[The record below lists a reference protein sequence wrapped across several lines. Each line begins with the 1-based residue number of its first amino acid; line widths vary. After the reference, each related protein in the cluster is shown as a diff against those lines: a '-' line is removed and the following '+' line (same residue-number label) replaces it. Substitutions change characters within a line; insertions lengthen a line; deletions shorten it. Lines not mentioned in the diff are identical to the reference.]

1 MPYLKRAA
9 DGSITSLH
17 RQADAAATEFL
28 ADEHPEVQA
37 FVGNDDVLQRFAQLD
52 AGFIR
57 VLEDLIDVLI
67 RAKVMNLTDLP
78 IQAQRKLFSRKGHRA
93 PSALSELNLLG
104 DLGRLGDGPGD
115 IPGDGPS
122 YGPGDGPGLDSV
134 LGAVPDQPGDMPRV

>member
-1 MPYLKRAA
+1 MPYLRRAA
-9 DGSITSLH
+9 DGCITSLH
-17 RQADAAATEFL
+17 RQADAVATEFL

-37 FVGNDDVLQRFAQLD
+37 FVGNDDVVQRFAQLD

-78 IQAQRKLFSRKGHRA
+78 IEAQRTLFSRKDQRA

-115 IPGDGPS
+115 IPGN
-122 YGPGDGPGLDSV
+122 GPGDGPGLDSV
-134 LGAVPDQPGDMPRV
+134 LGAVPDQPDDMPRA